1 MNATHAKIALA
12 LAGILVWAY
21 GYSTE
26 RAQVRWLGIGLLAT
40 AFVLRFIARRPP
52 PAHGCQL
59 TAGPA
64 VEIGRASCRER
75 V

>member
-12 LAGILVWAY
+12 LAGIVVWAY

-40 AFVLRFIARRPP
+40 AFVLRFLARRPP
-52 PAHGCQL
+52 PDQL
-59 TAGPA
+59 
-64 VEIGRASCRER
+64 
-75 V
+75 